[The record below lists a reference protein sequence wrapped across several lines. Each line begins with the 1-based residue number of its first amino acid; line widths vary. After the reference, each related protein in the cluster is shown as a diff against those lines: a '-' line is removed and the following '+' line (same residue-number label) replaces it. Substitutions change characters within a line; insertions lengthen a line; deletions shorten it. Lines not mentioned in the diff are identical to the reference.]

1 MSMFEDQEDCRI
13 YSEFHMN
20 HGKTSEAEQ
29 DTDQEERFKIEND
42 GQTDW
47 ALEKIIDLKEKQK
60 ENEELAEERKAPLEK
75 KIAKI
80 EAWQDRQNEKLQDNI
95 EYFEGLLTEYG
106 MKLKEDDEDIK
117 THSLPFGK
125 LKFRK
130 QRPKWKYHDSMLLL
144 NSLKKADRDDLIKI
158 KESVDKRELKKQVEV
173 AGNQVVNPETGEVI
187 EGVEVQERGEKFS
200 IDVEGVD

>member
-1 MSMFEDQEDCRI
+1 MFEDQEDCRI

-42 GQTDW
+42 GQADW

-95 EYFEGLLTEYG
+95 EYFEGLLTEYA
-106 MKLKEDDEDIK
+106 MNLKEDDEDIK
-117 THSLPFGK
+117 TYSLPFGK

-130 QRPKWKYHDSMLLL
+130 QRPKWKYHDSMLL
-144 NSLKKADRDDLIKI
+144 NSIKKADRDDLIKI
-158 KESVDKRELKKQVEV
+158 KESVDKREFKKQVEV

-200 IDVEGVD
+200 IDVEEEL